1 MAWLL
6 GLIKGQVTTTKVNP
20 TPLGLA
26 RQPVR
31 SAAGTEH
38 ARGLC
43 SVEASLGVLLL
54 PLLQTRVKVPWPSM
68 GQMLRRSKANVR
80 ESSSQEESNGCFV
93 ASSKTALSQVQFPSL

>member
-20 TPLGLA
+20 TPLGLT

-31 SAAGTEH
+31 SAAETEP
-38 ARGLC
+38 AQGRC

-54 PLLQTRVKVPWPSM
+54 RLLQTRMRVPWPSM
-68 GQMLRRSKANVR
+68 GQMLRRSEANVR

-93 ASSKTALSQVQFPSL
+93 ALSKTALS